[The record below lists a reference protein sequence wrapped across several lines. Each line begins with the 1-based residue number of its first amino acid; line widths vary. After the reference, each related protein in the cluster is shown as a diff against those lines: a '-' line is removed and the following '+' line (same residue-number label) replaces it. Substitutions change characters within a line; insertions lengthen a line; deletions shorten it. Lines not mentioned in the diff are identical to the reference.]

1 MGIGE
6 DGEELPLL
14 NHGTSLDEH
23 LLDTTPFDGGE
34 VDADQRRHPGAQGK
48 EVIEGTA
55 LDRRDGHAVGGDGL
69 GVGAGRHRVE
79 AGGGDEQQGAAD
91 AELYRLR
98 QTPSLNDAIR
108 SEEHT
113 SELQSL
119 IRIAYAVF
127 CLKKKTLNYIHPC
140 S

>member
-98 QTPSLNDAIR
+98 QTPSLNDR
-108 SEEHT
+108 SEARRVGKECVST
-113 SELQSL
+113 CSTRWSPND
-119 IRIAYAVF
+119 Y
-127 CLKKKTLNYIHPC
+127 KKKK
-140 S
+140 